1 MQTMKLC
8 QCMIKMMGTYQ
19 SHFTNFIFTGSNDIT
34 QREISS
40 LYSSNW
46 RWVSNVSECGFPDI
60 VNVGWAA
67 WQCQK
72 CWKVGFKGVGY
83 DFTGSVIR
91 ILWVPTELFKLVHSQ
106 IVSVFFSLTHMPDS
120 FICRTWR
127 RSNWFKVLQPCLS
140 VTTSFLPLAFLM
152 AGETTLSILELKF
165 LHRFFLTDSAMY
177 FTDSCL
183 CVPGWFISFIPR
195 DSCDFAHS
203 LWVMF
208 KFLTQIFNN
217 WHDLLTLDNC
227 AVSCGFFEIAS
238 MTDENSSLR
247 SDTAANALKIGN
259 RKKP

>member
-1 MQTMKLC
+1 MGFKC
-8 QCMIKMMGTYQ
+8 QWMWIPWHCECRLSCAAVPKVLESGVQ
-19 SHFTNFIFTGSNDIT
+19 T
-34 QREISS
+34 QR
-40 LYSSNW
+40 
-46 RWVSNVSECGFPDI
+46 
-60 VNVGWAA
+60 
-67 WQCQK
+67 Q
-72 CWKVGFKGVGY
+72 GVGY

-217 WHDLLTLDNC
+217 WHDLLNLGQLCRFLWLFWNC
-227 AVSCGFFEIAS
+227 FNDGRKLLSQERY
-238 MTDENSSLR
+238 SSQC
-247 SDTAANALKIGN
+247 SKDWE
-259 RKKP
+259 